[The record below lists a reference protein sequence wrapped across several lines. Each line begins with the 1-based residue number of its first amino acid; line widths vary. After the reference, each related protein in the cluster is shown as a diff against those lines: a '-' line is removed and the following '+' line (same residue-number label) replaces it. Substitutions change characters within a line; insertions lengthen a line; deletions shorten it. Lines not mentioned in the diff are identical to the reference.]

1 LWEARASG
9 ADTSNIFLKRDGA
22 DFDPSIINLSD
33 NPANSRLPAMT
44 VSDSN
49 VYVVW
54 KMIVREMVIFFLR
67 EVNINFSYRID
78 INIETYFIF
87 GQ

>member
-54 KMIVREMVIFFLR
+54 EDDSSG
-67 EVNINFSYRID
+67 NGD
-78 INIETYFIF
+78 ILFKRSQY
-87 GQ
+87 QLQLSHRH